1 MTALLRHEAQPA
13 SLAGVIHAWATV
25 QPQVPAVTFLAD
37 GEGES
42 GRWTYGMLDR
52 RARELAA
59 RLIAIN
65 AGGQPVLL
73 MLPHGLDFVAALC
86 GCLYAGAIA
95 VPVPPA
101 GGARGAARL
110 KAIAGDARPL
120 AVLTTT
126 GAPGARSTAE
136 LAASGLAGVALIRTD
151 AEDAGAPVGA
161 LPVSA
166 LPVSISTAS
175 ATILQ
180 YTSGSTSAPK
190 GVVITT
196 AALIANLEMLRAAMQ
211 MDQRSRFVSWLPLF
225 HDMGLVTVVLAA
237 LFCGASTVLMP
248 PLAFLQRPVRWLQ
261 AISRYRATISGAP
274 NFAYGLCVERCRR
287 EDLAGLDLG
296 SWRVAFCA
304 AEPIRAET
312 LERFADAFSGCGFRA
327 TALYPAYGLAEA
339 TVFASGAPVGRGL
352 RIKAAPVGAGEAASL
367 AARPRRLVSCGR
379 AWQGAAIRI
388 VDPVSRAPL
397 PDGQVGEIWIVG
409 PHVAA
414 GYWRNPG
421 ATAETFAACLGAAAG
436 PAHLRTGD
444 LGFLADGELVITG
457 RCNDVMSIRGVNIHP
472 EDVEQVIAGS
482 HAALSGRGAAFA
494 VDTGQ
499 EDAVVAVH
507 EVGRT
512 WLRRVDPAAVAVA
525 AFNAVGAELGIRLF
539 DLLLVRPG
547 GIPLTTSGKV
557 QRFRCKELY
566 AAGLLP
572 ALAGHDHRWLGRHRV

>member
-1 MTALLRHEAQPA
+1 MTVLLRQEAQPA
-13 SLAGVIHAWATV
+13 SLAGVIHAWAAV
-25 QPQVPAVTFLAD
+25 QPHAPAVTFLAD
-37 GEGES
+37 GDVES

-59 RLIAIN
+59 QLIAID
-65 AGGQPVLL
+65 AGGRPVLL
-73 MLPHGLDFVAALC
+73 MLSHGLDFVAALC

-110 KAIAGDARPL
+110 KTIAVDARPV

-126 GAPGARSTAE
+126 GTPSARSTAE
-136 LAASGLAGVALIRTD
+136 LAASGLAGVTLIRIDVEST
-151 AEDAGAPVGA
+151 GAPNG
-161 LPVSA
+161 A
-166 LPVSISTAS
+166 LPVSISTKS

-211 MDQRSRFVSWLPLF
+211 MDQSSRFVSWLPLF

-248 PLAFLQRPVRWLQ
+248 PLAFLQRPVRWLH

-304 AEPIRAET
+304 AEPIRADT

-352 RIKAAPVGAGEAASL
+352 RIKAAPVAPGEAAPP
-367 AARPRRLVSCGR
+367 AARSRRLVSCGG
-379 AWQGAAIRI
+379 AWHGAAIRI
-388 VDPVSRAPL
+388 VDPVSRTPL
-397 PDGQVGEIWIVG
+397 PDGQVGEIWLAG

-414 GYWRNPG
+414 GYWRNPA
-421 ATAETFAACLGAAAG
+421 ATAQTFAACLRGAAG

-444 LGFLADGELVITG
+444 LGFLADGELVVTG

-472 EDVEQVIAGS
+472 EDVEQAIARS
-482 HAALSGRGAAFA
+482 HAALSGRSAAFA

-512 WLRRVDPAAVAVA
+512 WLRRADPAAVAVA
-525 AFNAVGAELGIRLF
+525 AFNAVGAGLGIRLF

-566 AAGLLP
+566 EAGLLP
-572 ALAGHDHRWLGRHRV
+572 AIAGQDHRWLGRHRT